1 VIVSM
6 HVAIGALAGLAA
18 GSPRR
23 ALALGTA
30 THLVG
35 DWIPHNDLH
44 SVAFEVRTGVAEVL
58 ALALV
63 RGPLDPATVG
73 AAAAAAPDLEHVL
86 PLPRPGGRK
95 LFPSHRYAGWHQ
107 EGGLPVWIQ
116 LLVAGMILAGLLAP
130 GRAQRG

>member
-1 VIVSM
+1 M

-23 ALALGTA
+23 AVALGAA
-30 THLVG
+30 THLAG
-35 DWIPHNDLH
+35 DWIPHIDLD

-63 RGPLDPATVG
+63 RGPVDPATVG
-73 AAAAAAPDLEHVL
+73 GAAAAAPDLEHVL

-95 LFPSHRYAGWHQ
+95 LFPSHRFAGWHQ

-116 LLVAGMILAGLLAP
+116 LFSWQATILAGLLAP